1 MVERNAHTKPTNGA
15 SMSPEAITIIA
26 LLAVL
31 LGVAI
36 LGVVQLAVIISQLA
50 DLKAYTQTQISL
62 LQGNMR

>member
-1 MVERNAHTKPTNGA
+1 
-15 SMSPEAITIIA
+15 MSPEAITIIA

-31 LGVAI
+31 LGVA
-36 LGVVQLAVIISQLA
+36 LVGVVQLAVIISQLA